1 MSKIVLDAVGGD
13 HAPKE
18 AIAGVALALQN
29 GYLAA
34 DQVVL
39 TGPAQQVR
47 EACHAAGL
55 PAELEIVDAPDVLTC
70 ADTPTDAMRK
80 KPRNSIAVGIQLVK
94 EGKAA
99 GFVSA
104 GSTGTVVAAATLG
117 LRYLEGI
124 RRAAIAA
131 IIEGEKHPFLV
142 LDVGANQMPKAHHL
156 AHYALMGSAY
166 YSCQFR
172 TTAPRVGLLNI
183 GSEEM
188 KGNPVVRDTYAMLQ
202 SMPINFHGNVEGDEV
217 FSGDCQVVVT
227 DGFSGN
233 VLLKVSE
240 GVAEYLL
247 RTTFGLMMKSGVSG
261 EQVKAVQKAILP
273 RVDFSEYGGALLLGV
288 EGYVTI
294 CHGRSK
300 APAFANALRFAH
312 RALAGKVNEHIVE
325 AAKLL
330 NLPGSSSANS
340 KDAPDSGAVA
350 GEPSGGATNEEN
362 R

>member
-1 MSKIVLDAVGGD
+1 MSRIVLDAVGGD
-13 HAPKE
+13 HAPTQ
-18 AIAGVALALQN
+18 AIAGVALALQH
-29 GYLAA
+29 GYLKASE
-34 DQVVL
+34 VIL
-39 TGPAQQVR
+39 TGPEQEVAKAV
-47 EACHAAGL
+47 AAAGL
-55 PAELEIVDAPDVLTC
+55 ADELEIVDAPDLLTSQ
-70 ADTPTDAMRK
+70 DSPTDAMRK
-80 KPRNSIAVGIQLVK
+80 KPQNSIAVGIQLVK
-94 EGKAA
+94 EGKAGA
-99 GFVSA
+99 FVSA

-142 LDVGANQMPKAHHL
+142 LDVGANPMPKAHHF
-156 AHYALMGSAY
+156 AQYALMGSAY
-166 YSCQFR
+166 YQCQFQ
-172 TTAPRVGLLNI
+172 TDAPLVGLLNI

-188 KGNPVVRDTYAMLQ
+188 KGNTLVRDARGMMQ
-202 SMPINFHGNVEGDEV
+202 NMPINFHGNVEGSEV
-217 FSGDCQVVVT
+217 FSGDCHVVVT

-247 RTTFGLMMKSGVSG
+247 RMTFGEMQKAGVDLDHVKSVK
-261 EQVKAVQKAILP
+261 KAVMP

-294 CHGRSK
+294 CHGRSQ

-312 RALAGKVNEHIVE
+312 RALERKVNEHIVE
-325 AAKLL
+325 AAKSL
-330 NLPGSSSANS
+330 NLSNNAGG
-340 KDAPDSGAVA
+340 DSQQAA
-350 GEPSGGATNEEN
+350 SNEET

>member
-1 MSKIVLDAVGGD
+1 
-13 HAPKE
+13 PKE

-29 GYLAA
+29 GYLKP
-34 DQVVL
+34 DEVVL
-39 TGPAQQVR
+39 TGPEQQVR
-47 EACHAAGL
+47 EACLAAGL
-55 PAELEIVDAPDVLTC
+55 PSSIEIVDAPDLLTC

-80 KPRNSIAVGIQLVK
+80 KPRNSIAVGMQLVK

-142 LDVGANQMPKAHHL
+142 LDVGANPMPKAHHL

-172 TTAPRVGLLNI
+172 TAEPRVGLLNI

-202 SMPINFHGNVEGDEV
+202 DMPINFHGNVE
-217 FSGDCQVVVT
+217 
-227 DGFSGN
+227 
-233 VLLKVSE
+233 
-240 GVAEYLL
+240 
-247 RTTFGLMMKSGVSG
+247 
-261 EQVKAVQKAILP
+261 
-273 RVDFSEYGGALLLGV
+273 
-288 EGYVTI
+288 
-294 CHGRSK
+294 
-300 APAFANALRFAH
+300 
-312 RALAGKVNEHIVE
+312 
-325 AAKLL
+325 
-330 NLPGSSSANS
+330 
-340 KDAPDSGAVA
+340 
-350 GEPSGGATNEEN
+350 
-362 R
+362 

>member
-1 MSKIVLDAVGGD
+1 M
-13 HAPKE
+13 
-18 AIAGVALALQN
+18 
-29 GYLAA
+29 
-34 DQVVL
+34 
-39 TGPAQQVR
+39 
-47 EACHAAGL
+47 
-55 PAELEIVDAPDVLTC
+55 
-70 ADTPTDAMRK
+70 
-80 KPRNSIAVGIQLVK
+80 QLVK

-142 LDVGANQMPKAHHL
+142 LDVGANPMPKAHHL

-172 TTAPRVGLLNI
+172 TAEPRVGLLNI

-202 SMPINFHGNVEGDEV
+202 DMPINFHGNVEGDEV
-217 FSGDCQVVVT
+217 FSGDCHVVVT

-247 RTTFGLMMKSGVSG
+247 RTAFTEMMKAGVAG
-261 EQVKAVQKAILP
+261 EHIKAVQKAVMP
-273 RVDFSEYGGALLLGV
+273 RIDFSEYGGALLLGV

-312 RALAGKVNEHIVE
+312 RALAGKVNEHIVA
-325 AAKLL
+325 AAKAL
-330 NLPGSSSANS
+330 NLPNPVATAAGTSQTTGSS
-340 KDAPDSGAVA
+340 DAA
-350 GEPSGGATNEEN
+350 GATNEEI

>member
-1 MSKIVLDAVGGD
+1 MSRIVLDAVGGD
-13 HAPKE
+13 HAPKQ
-18 AIAGVALALQN
+18 AIAGVAMALQN
-29 GYLAA
+29 GYLKA
-34 DQVVL
+34 DEVVL
-39 TGPAQQVR
+39 TGPEQQVH
-47 EACHAAGL
+47 EAAKEAGL
-55 PAELEIVDAPDVLTC
+55 PSDIEIVDAPDLLAPT
-70 ADTPTDAMRK
+70 DSPTDAMRK
-80 KPRNSIAVGIQLVK
+80 KPRNSIAVGMKLVK
-94 EGKAA
+94 EGKAG

-124 RRAAIAA
+124 RRAAIGA

-142 LDVGANQMPKAHHL
+142 LDVGANPMPKAHHL
-156 AHYALMGSAY
+156 AQYALMGSAY
-166 YSCQFR
+166 YSCQFENE
-172 TTAPRVGLLNI
+172 APLVGMLNI

-188 KGNPVVRDTYAMLQ
+188 KGNTLVRDARGMLKN
-202 SMPINFHGNVEGDEV
+202 MPINFHGNVEGSEV
-217 FSGDCQVVVT
+217 FSGDCHVIVT

-247 RTTFGLMMKSGVSG
+247 RTTFGEMKRAGVAG
-261 EQVKAVQKAILP
+261 EQIKAVQKAVMP

-294 CHGRSK
+294 CHGRSE

-312 RALAGKVNEHIVE
+312 RALEGKVNEHIVE
-325 AAKLL
+325 AAKSL
-330 NLPGSSSANS
+330 NLTGSPAN
-340 KDAPDSGAVA
+340 
-350 GEPSGGATNEEN
+350 GGSETVSNEET